1 MVVVKWSVCSPSTP
15 SIRVRIPLKPTVL
28 SVKLCLKR
36 TKINKKEAGAH
47 LKKKLIKHLEEGRTL
62 EPTFATRKADENF
75 FVLRRSVGLSVSTL
89 ESNNEIL
96 STTFSLS
103 LSLHSS
109 SFLSHPPIFTHSLKW
124 ASSRS
129 TMAPTQWHQ
138 RRPTHC
144 WNLHRPSLLLSPFP
158 SI

>member
-15 SIRVRIPLKPTVL
+15 SIRVRISLKPTVL

-124 ASSRS
+124 ASCSS
-129 TMAPTQWHQ
+129 VHA
-138 RRPTHC
+138 
-144 WNLHRPSLLLSPFP
+144 
-158 SI
+158 